1 MRGNRV
7 LISVGQHIRYFYWIL
22 QSCDELSYSHVKM
35 GIEDMTDIHHRFD
48 AALKDTVSE
57 WKQNKNVKGIF
68 VYGSYVKGTITANSD
83 LDIGIIWEGDDAPVR
98 LMSTHK
104 EVIIDMVFMTT
115 KEVEAVLEGTS
126 KDVFKIS
133 EVVNRLRSSKI
144 LHDTK
149 HLLKDWQNSVQHYI
163 WSDDVINKVKGL
175 ALEELSRA
183 EKFLEDEDYVSAIYE
198 ARDGLLQLG
207 RIIVMTN
214 NIFTLHKPAE
224 VLTEIRMLDPM
235 TYKLFL
241 RTFKLKGMNE
251 PKLIKILD
259 EIKEWLDKTEKH
271 LEEITSDTQFIE
283 STELLAQAQREQNG
297 AVVLTYAG
305 DYELAVMEM
314 RKAAC
319 TLGRALVAINGDAIE
334 DVAFIPNLRRSDN
347 DFFNLILVEHGA
359 YDIQPT
365 EINRIIS
372 EARYLAHRI

>member
-1 MRGNRV
+1 
-7 LISVGQHIRYFYWIL
+7 
-22 QSCDELSYSHVKM
+22 
-35 GIEDMTDIHHRFD
+35 MTDIHHRFD
-48 AALKDTVSE
+48 TALKDTVSE
-57 WKQNKNVKGIF
+57 WKQNKSVKGIF

-83 LDIGIIWEGDDAPVR
+83 LDIGIIWDGDDAPVR

-104 EVIIDMVFMTT
+104 EVIIDMVFMTIN
-115 KEVEAVLEGTS
+115 EVEAVLDGTS

-133 EVVNRLRSSKI
+133 EVVNRFRSSKI

-149 HLLKDWQNSVQHYI
+149 NMLKNWQSRVLHYV
-163 WSDDVINKVKGL
+163 WSDEVINNVKGL

-183 EKFLEDEDYVSAIYE
+183 EKFLEDEDYESAIYE

-214 NIFTLHKPAE
+214 NIFTLHRPAE

-251 PKLIKILD
+251 PKLITILD
-259 EIKEWLDKTEKH
+259 EIKEWLDKTEKR

-297 AVVLTYAG
+297 AVVLTYSG

-347 DFFNLILVEHGA
+347 EFFNLILVEHGA
-359 YDIQPT
+359 YDIQPA

-372 EARYLAHRI
+372 EARFLAHRI